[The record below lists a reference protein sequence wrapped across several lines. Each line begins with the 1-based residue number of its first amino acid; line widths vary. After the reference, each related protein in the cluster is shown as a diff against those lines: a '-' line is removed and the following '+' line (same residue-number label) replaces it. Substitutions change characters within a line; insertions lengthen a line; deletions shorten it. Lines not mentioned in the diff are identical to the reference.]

1 MNPEHEQNRPEK
13 GPEGTP
19 ELTEAQARYR
29 IGIDVGGTFTDFVL
43 ADTTSGTLSFH
54 KEPSVPGDPSVA
66 VERGIASMLGQ
77 SGIGPDAV
85 ELICHGTTIGLNAII
100 QRRGAK
106 TALVVSRG
114 NRDILEI
121 ARLRLPSSYDFTEP
135 REAPLIPRNL
145 VFELDARMT
154 ARGEVI
160 AEPQID
166 DIDALA
172 AKLAAE
178 GVEAVAVTF
187 LNSYRDATLEQRVA
201 DRLRACLPGVLIV
214 ESGVLWPEVREYE
227 RCLLVGLNAFIRPMM
242 TAYFD
247 RLEARLQAL
256 GLTCPI
262 YITAN
267 NGGTLSIDT
276 ARDRPIDTI
285 LSGPASGVVA
295 STRVAAAGKR
305 RRIVTFDMGGTSA
318 DISVS
323 HTGAPDFTSATF
335 VGDFPIIMPVVNILA
350 IGAGGGSVIWVDAQG
365 VLKVGPLS
373 AGADPGPVCY
383 GRGGTE
389 PTVTDCYLTLGIL
402 DPTAFLDGRM
412 QLDAGA
418 ARAALEGIADRLG
431 LSGPDRALAAAEAA
445 LRVATAKM
453 ATEIIKLLAHA
464 GADMRD
470 YSLLGYGGAGAT
482 HACMLAEEAQLDTV
496 LIPTAPGTFCA
507 LGALLAD
514 VRRDYVRT
522 ARYLFAGDAAPDGW
536 QAIRT
541 ALTEMEALARDWIAS
556 EGDLVGAHDF
566 EVTIRMRYPSQAYE
580 LEIAVPEAQR
590 AQMTPAGLAALFH
603 AEHEKLYGFAEPD
616 SAMLTSTLRLGVIGR
631 VAPVSLPDAALVA
644 PPPVATRQMRWRGS
658 EITARVVRRAD
669 LGAGAEIEGPAIVE
683 QADTTTFILPGWR
696 ARADRIGTLHLT
708 REVLS

>member
-1 MNPEHEQNRPEK
+1 M
-13 GPEGTP
+13 
-19 ELTEAQARYR
+19 TEADARYR
-29 IGIDVGGTFTDFVL
+29 IGIDVGGTFTDFVF
-43 ADTTSGTLSFH
+43 AETTRGTLHFH
-54 KEPSVPGDPSVA
+54 KEPSVPADPSVA
-66 VERGIASMLGQ
+66 VERGIARMLDEL
-77 SGIGPDAV
+77 GIRPEAI

-100 QRRGAK
+100 QRKGAK

-135 REAPLIPRNL
+135 REAPLIPRDL

-154 ARGEVI
+154 SRGAVI
-160 AEPQID
+160 AEPSPAE
-166 DIDALA
+166 IDALA
-172 AKLAAE
+172 DRLAAS
-178 GVEAVAVTF
+178 GVEAVAITF
-187 LNSYRDATLEQRVA
+187 LNSYRDASLEVRVA
-201 DRLRACLPGVLIV
+201 ERLRARLPGVLIV
-214 ESGVLWPEVREYE
+214 ESGVLWPEAREYE

-247 RLEARLQAL
+247 RLEIRAAAL
-256 GLTCPI
+256 GLSCPI

-267 NGGTLSIDT
+267 NGGTLSLDT

-295 STRVAAAGKR
+295 SVRVAAVGGRKQ
-305 RRIVTFDMGGTSA
+305 IVTFDMGGTSA
-318 DISVS
+318 DISIS

-335 VGDFPIIMPVVNILA
+335 VGDFPIMMPVVNILA

-402 DPTAFLDGRM
+402 DPAAFLDGRM
-412 QLDAGA
+412 HLDKTA
-418 ARAALEGIADRLG
+418 ARVALEGVADKIG
-431 LSGPDRALAAAEAA
+431 LTGPDRAIAAAEAA

-453 ATEIIKLLAHA
+453 ATEIVKLLAHA

-496 LIPTAPGTFCA
+496 LVPTAPGTFCA

-522 ARYLFAGDAAPDGW
+522 ARHEFAGPAGAVGW
-536 QAIRT
+536 HAIET
-541 ALTEMEALARDWIAS
+541 ALAEMEAEARDWIGR
-556 EGDLVGAHDF
+556 EGALVGAHDF

-580 LEIAVPEAQR
+580 LEISLPEGRRMELTSADV
-590 AQMTPAGLAALFH
+590 AMLFH

-616 SAMLTSTLRLGVIGR
+616 SPLVTSTLRLAVIGR
-631 VAPVSLPDAALVA
+631 VAPVTLPQAGTALPKGDV
-644 PPPVATRQMRWRGS
+644 TRRMRWRGA
-658 EITARVVRRAD
+658 EIEAQVVRRAD
-669 LGAGAEIEGPAIVE
+669 LGVGAVLEGPAIVE

-696 ARADRIGTLHLT
+696 ARADCIGTLHLT
-708 REVLS
+708 RRAQE

>member
-1 MNPEHEQNRPEK
+1 M
-13 GPEGTP
+13 
-19 ELTEAQARYR
+19 TEADARYR
-29 IGIDVGGTFTDFVL
+29 IGIDVGGTFTDFVF
-43 ADTTSGTLSFH
+43 AETTRSTLHFH
-54 KEPSVPGDPSVA
+54 KEPSVPADPSVA
-66 VERGIASMLGQ
+66 VERGIARMLDQLGT
-77 SGIGPDAV
+77 SPGAV

-100 QRRGAK
+100 QRKGAK

-135 REAPLIPRNL
+135 REAPLIPRDL

-154 ARGEVI
+154 SRGAVI
-160 AEPQID
+160 AEPD
-166 DIDALA
+166 PADVDALA
-172 AKLAAE
+172 DSLAEA
-178 GVEAVAVTF
+178 GVEAVAITF
-187 LNSYRDATLEQRVA
+187 LNSYRDPSLEVRVA
-201 DRLRACLPGVLIV
+201 DRLRARLPGVLIV

-247 RLEARLQAL
+247 RLEARAAAL
-256 GLTCPI
+256 GLQCPI

-295 STRVAAAGKR
+295 STRVAAAGDR
-305 RRIVTFDMGGTSA
+305 RQIVTFDMGGTSA
-318 DISVS
+318 DISIS

-335 VGDFPIIMPVVNILA
+335 VGDFPIMMPVVNILA

-402 DPTAFLDGRM
+402 DPAAFLDGRM
-412 QLDAGA
+412 RLDTDA
-418 ARAALEGIADRLG
+418 ARAALDGIADKLG
-431 LSGPDRALAAAEAA
+431 LTGADRAVAAAEAA

-496 LIPTAPGTFCA
+496 LVPTAPGTFCA

-522 ARYLFAGDAAPDGW
+522 ARHEFAGPAGEAGWHAIGAAL
-536 QAIRT
+536 A
-541 ALTEMEALARDWIAS
+541 AMEADARDWIGR

-580 LEIAVPEAQR
+580 LEISLPETRR
-590 AQMTPAGLAALFH
+590 ANLTATDVAALFH

-616 SAMLTSTLRLGVIGR
+616 SPLVTSTLRLAVIGR
-631 VAPVSLPDAALVA
+631 VAPVALPPAGDAR
-644 PPPVATRQMRWRGS
+644 PEGRTTRRMRWRGA
-658 EITARVVRRAD
+658 EIEAQVVRRTD
-669 LGAGAEIEGPAIVE
+669 LGAGAELEGPAIVE

-696 ARADRIGTLHLT
+696 ARADGIGTLHLT
-708 REVLS
+708 RGARA

>member
-1 MNPEHEQNRPEK
+1 M
-13 GPEGTP
+13 
-19 ELTEAQARYR
+19 TEADARYR
-29 IGIDVGGTFTDFVL
+29 IGIDVGGTFTDFVF
-43 ADTTSGTLSFH
+43 AETTRGTLHFH
-54 KEPSVPGDPSVA
+54 KEPSVPADPSVA
-66 VERGIASMLGQ
+66 VERGIARMLGQ
-77 SGIGPDAV
+77 LGTSPGSV

-135 REAPLIPRNL
+135 REAPLIPRDL

-154 ARGEVI
+154 SRGEII
-160 AEPQID
+160 AEPD
-166 DIDALA
+166 PAAIDALA
-172 AKLAAE
+172 DRLAAS
-178 GVEAVAVTF
+178 GVEAVAITF
-187 LNSYRDATLEQRVA
+187 LNAYRDPSLEIRVA
-201 DRLRACLPGVLIV
+201 NRLRARLPGVLIV

-247 RLEARLQAL
+247 RLEARAAGL

-295 STRVAAAGKR
+295 STRVAALGDR
-305 RRIVTFDMGGTSA
+305 RQIVTFDMGGTSA
-318 DISVS
+318 DISIS

-335 VGDFPIIMPVVNILA
+335 VGDFPIMMPVVNILA
-350 IGAGGGSVIWVDAQG
+350 IGAGGGSIIWVDPQG

-402 DPTAFLDGRM
+402 DPGAFLDGRM
-412 QLDAGA
+412 RLDTEA
-418 ARAALEGIADRLG
+418 ARTALEGIADRLG
-431 LSGPDRALAAAEAA
+431 LTGADRAVAAAEAA

-482 HACMLAEEAQLDTV
+482 HACMLAEEAQLETV
-496 LIPTAPGTFCA
+496 LVPTAPGTFCA

-522 ARYLFAGDAAPDGW
+522 ARHEFAGPAGDAGW
-536 QAIRT
+536 NAIGT
-541 ALTEMEALARDWIAS
+541 ALAEMEADARDWIGR

-566 EVTIRMRYPSQAYE
+566 EITIRMRYPSQAYE
-580 LEIAVPEAQR
+580 LEIALPEER
-590 AQMTPAGLAALFH
+590 RAGLAAADVAALFH
-603 AEHEKLYGFAEPD
+603 AAHERLYGFAEPD
-616 SAMLTSTLRLGVIGR
+616 SPLVTSTLRLAVIGR
-631 VAPVSLPDAALVA
+631 VAPVALPAAGAARLEGRK
-644 PPPVATRQMRWRGS
+644 TRKMRWRGA
-658 EITARVVRRAD
+658 EIEAQVIRRTD
-669 LGAGAEIEGPAIVE
+669 LGAGAELHGPAIVE

-696 ARADRIGTLHLT
+696 ARVDGIGTLQLT
-708 REVLS
+708 RETRA